1 VLGVTDRDV
10 LAMFQPRSANNDRA
24 ARPKPEPLPVSRTVL
39 RSVSVMTRLF
49 DHLVRSDY
57 ADQTV
62 KLARASEQVD
72 PLTDL
77 IALLRPRAVLWKRL
91 RGQGE
96 WALRFAANRDV
107 NFGTVLSGRCVL
119 TGAGAPVDL
128 SQGDFLLLTAP
139 ASFTFGSGEA
149 VRPVDG
155 DQALRGNDGT
165 VVTIGSGP
173 ETASVV
179 AGHFVV
185 DSVNDELLLGLLPG
199 VLHLVSSSGAAG
211 RIRVLLELL
220 GDEATAGRRG
230 AALVT
235 ERLVEVMLVEALREQ
250 PFSRSPGAAGLLGGL
265 ADPGVAAALS
275 ALQGDVQ
282 RAWTVSELAAAALTS
297 RSVLAQRFTTSV
309 GTPPMHYLYAW
320 RMALAKDAL
329 VRSDATVSQIAQ
341 EVGYHSLSGFST
353 AFLRHQGLS
362 PARYRRSFNHGRV

>member
-1 VLGVTDRDV
+1 MKRV
-10 LAMFQPRSANNDRA
+10 
-24 ARPKPEPLPVSRTVL
+24 
-39 RSVSVMTRLF
+39 F
-49 DHLVRSDY
+49 DHLVRSVY
-57 ADQTV
+57 AQQTV
-62 KLARASEQVD
+62 KLAQASEQVD

-91 RGQGE
+91 RGEGE
-96 WALRFAANRDV
+96 WALRFAANRDI

-119 TGAGAPVDL
+119 TGAGAPVEL

-139 ASFTFGSGEA
+139 APFTFGSSDA

-185 DSVNDELLLGLLPG
+185 DNVNSELLLELLPG
-199 VLHLVSSSGAAG
+199 VLHLLSSSGAAG

-230 AALVT
+230 ASLVT
-235 ERLVEVMLVEALREQ
+235 ERLVEVMLVEALRDH
-250 PFSRSPGAAGLLGGL
+250 PSARRPGVAGLVGGL
-265 ADPGVAAALS
+265 ADPCVAAALS
-275 ALQGDVQ
+275 ALHSDVR
-282 RAWTVSELAAAALTS
+282 RAWTVSDLATAALTS
-297 RSVLAQRFTTSV
+297 RSVLAQRFTASV
-309 GTPPMHYLYAW
+309 GVTPMHYLYAW

-329 VRSDATVSQIAQ
+329 IRSDATVSQIAEQ
-341 EVGYHSLSGFST
+341 LGYHSLSAFST
-353 AFLRHQGLS
+353 AFRRHQALS
-362 PARYRRSFNHGRV
+362 PARYRHSSTHGSA